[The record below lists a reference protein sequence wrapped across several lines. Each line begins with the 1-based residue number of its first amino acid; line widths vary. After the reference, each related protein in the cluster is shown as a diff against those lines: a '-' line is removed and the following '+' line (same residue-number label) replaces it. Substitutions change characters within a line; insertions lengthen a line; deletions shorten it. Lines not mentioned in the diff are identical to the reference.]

1 MARRWG
7 ALGNTLGAA
16 TLNDMS
22 QQLVNCSAHDTRQP
36 TPISGN
42 ARFAC
47 ELSAALVIRTTA
59 CGPFLTASMCAFG
72 SRGAAKLCG
81 ALGIGVEVRSNKS
94 DASGTCNESANECE
108 LSYRAGTLTSRG
120 GGRVGPVGCDWTA
133 RNAGGCATVMSSS
146 YEMLRFS
153 TLSAIAGTNSLTSI
167 SAAGSG
173 SRSPIVSSATP
184 SCCCAGF
191 CCCRGGSA
199 EARTAS

>member
-1 MARRWG
+1 MRIAHSVQHSISFECKCGDIVSFAGGNALLARRWG

-120 GGRVGPVGCDWTA
+120 GGEWG
-133 RNAGGCATVMSSS
+133 
-146 YEMLRFS
+146 
-153 TLSAIAGTNSLTSI
+153 LSAVTGLRGTR
-167 SAAGSG
+167 AA
-173 SRSPIVSSATP
+173 
-184 SCCCAGF
+184 
-191 CCCRGGSA
+191 
-199 EARTAS
+199 ARL